1 MTASVR
7 AAVSPGLI
15 AWARGRS
22 RLDVDDLT
30 HRFPKLAEWESGERT
45 PTLKQLEDFAR
56 ATHTPIG
63 FLFLPEPPE
72 EQVPIPDYR
81 TMGDIG
87 VRRPAPTCS
96 TRSSPASSDRSG
108 TETSPR

>member
-1 MTASVR
+1 MTASVPAR
-7 AAVSPGLI
+7 VAPRLLV
-15 AWARGRS
+15 WARERS
-22 RLDVDDLT
+22 GLSVDDLT
-30 HRFPKLAEWESGERT
+30 RKFPKLTEWERGERA

-81 TMGDIG
+81 TMGVVISDLPALSLSAPSKA
-87 VRRPAPTCS
+87 RPC
-96 TRSSPASSDRSG
+96 
-108 TETSPR
+108 TETPSRCWG

>member
-7 AAVSPGLI
+7 AAVRPQLLM
-15 AWARGRS
+15 WARERS
-22 RLDVDDLT
+22 RLGIDELAT
-30 HRFPKLAEWESGERT
+30 KFPKLSEWESGERT

-81 TMGDIG
+81 TMGDAG
-87 VRRPAPTCS
+87 VSRP
-96 TRSSPASSDRSG
+96 SPDLLDTIFQCQQR
-108 TETSPR
+108 